1 MGEYSIVEQER
12 RMRPV
17 LLCAGFLA
25 ICLVAGCQ
33 PAPAKRYPIQGEV
46 INVDAPRKML
56 VVKHGDVPGLMS
68 AMTMGYEVADEKEI
82 ASLKPGDKISAEL
95 VVSDNVGKL
104 EHIVVQ
110 PKTGASGDSAVPSKT
125 N

>member
-1 MGEYSIVEQER
+1 MR
-12 RMRPV
+12 RFLM
-17 LLCAGFLA
+17 CAAALA
-25 ICLVAGCQ
+25 ICLASGCQ
-33 PAPAKRYPIQGEV
+33 SAPAKRYPMQGEV

-56 VVKHGDVPGLMS
+56 IVKHGDIPGLMS

-95 VVSDNVGKL
+95 VVSDNVGRL
-104 EHIVVQ
+104 EKIVLH
-110 PKTGASGDSAVPSKT
+110 PKTDSTGGSAVPSKT

>member
-1 MGEYSIVEQER
+1 MR
-12 RMRPV
+12 RV
-17 LLCAGFLA
+17 LMCGGFLA
-25 ICLVAGCQ
+25 IWFLVGCQ

-56 VVKHGDVPGLMS
+56 VVKHGEIPGLMS

-82 ASLKPGDKISAEL
+82 GSLKPGDKISAEL

-104 EHIVVQ
+104 EHIVLV
-110 PKTGASGDSAVPSKT
+110 KHASDSPSAPPVK
-125 N
+125 

>member
-1 MGEYSIVEQER
+1 MR
-12 RMRPV
+12 RV
-17 LLCAGFLA
+17 LICAAVFA
-25 ICLVAGCQ
+25 ICFVSGCQ
-33 PAPAKRYPIQGEV
+33 PAPAKRYAIQGEV

-56 VVKHGDVPGLMS
+56 VVKHGDIPGLMS

-82 ASLKPGDKISAEL
+82 ASLKAGDKISAEL

-104 EHIVVQ
+104 EHVVLQ
-110 PKTGASGDSAVPSKT
+110 PKTGASGESAVPSKA